1 MKGRSGSGVIRN
13 PSIMGLAGAELISS
27 AGTAMTWI
35 AIPWFVLQATGSA
48 SRMGLVFAVEVA
60 PTIVLGIPSGSI
72 VQRFGP
78 RRTMLVCDA
87 ARAPLLALVP
97 FLASHGALSF
107 EGLLILVA
115 AAGVFTAPYLA
126 CQRVILPSI
135 VGEDAAQVGQANT
148 VVGGA
153 TTLGNL
159 LGAPVGGILIAALGT
174 MNVLWIDAASYL
186 VAFSLV
192 LLLVRTQNPSG
203 EEEAAPGVLAGL
215 RYIAHDRIILGVS
228 LVVLLSGFW
237 FPILVVSIPAY
248 AFLHGADPRVAG
260 LLLFAF
266 SAGTAIGSIVSYRAL
281 ARVPPLRLARF
292 ALIWI
297 AASLCLVAMNLPTAA
312 MAAVLGLGALLVP
325 SANAPALPC

>member
-97 FLASHGALSF
+97 SLVSHGALSF

-186 VAFSLV
+186 LAFTLV
-192 LLLVRTQNPSG
+192 LLLVRTRNPSG

-215 RYIAHDRIILGVS
+215 RYIARDRIIRGVS

-297 AASLCLVAMNLPTAA
+297 AASLCLVAMNPPLRRWQRCSASARSWCRARTRLP
-312 MAAVLGLGALLVP
+312 
-325 SANAPALPC
+325 LPC